1 MINGSNG
8 DMKIHKNLQIV
19 DEFKIGLQGSFKIN
33 GVSQWKMIHEEFGT
47 NFDLDKWKLTNS
59 GAMLKITECGGFHL
73 LGGYGQLSMH
83 KLSTTISL
91 DGYEFDHIKIDA
103 RFHFID
109 AWSGHTAYVKV
120 PSKNIYLWTDSFDFT
135 QTKNSL
141 NLCGS
146 DIGEGKFVSLIE
158 SVLTKEQAINSE
170 GDLELEIGTTL
181 DTDPEYA
188 SYGISSLRIY
198 IR

>member
-1 MINGSNG
+1 MVSFTKKGQQSEENFKIGLKGEDQRFVIEKKGEEFLMINGSNG

-120 PSKNIYLWTDSFDFT
+120 P
-135 QTKNSL
+135 
-141 NLCGS
+141 
-146 DIGEGKFVSLIE
+146 
-158 SVLTKEQAINSE
+158 
-170 GDLELEIGTTL
+170 
-181 DTDPEYA
+181 
-188 SYGISSLRIY
+188 
-198 IR
+198 